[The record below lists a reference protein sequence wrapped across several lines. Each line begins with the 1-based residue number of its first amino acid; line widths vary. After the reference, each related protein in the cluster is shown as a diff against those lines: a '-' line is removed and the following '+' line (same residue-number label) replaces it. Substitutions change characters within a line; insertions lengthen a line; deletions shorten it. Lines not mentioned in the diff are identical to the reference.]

1 MTRPFRLAAA
11 LALAG
16 AALPLSAR
24 ADAIAWSV
32 AIGDPG
38 VRVVAAAPLP
48 PPHHRPLVLA
58 VAEPPFAP
66 LVRRIVV
73 PVAPLAPV
81 VRPVVVPV
89 VRPGVVVRYR
99 FPR

>member
-1 MTRPFRLAAA
+1 MIARPYRLAAA

-32 AIGDPG
+32 AVGGPA
-38 VRVVAAAPLP
+38 VRIVAAAPLA
-48 PPHHRPLVLA
+48 PHHRPVVVA

-66 LVRRIVV
+66 VVRRIVV
-73 PVAPLAPV
+73 PAVPLAPV
-81 VRPVVVPV
+81 VRPVVGPV

-99 FPR
+99 FPL